1 MFSGTWAESAAKRA
15 WPVSRQ
21 RRLVKEARTA
31 RRPRVREAVAR
42 LDKARS
48 AEGFGLIELLMAMVI
63 LNIGI
68 LAIVASFNAGIITLN
83 RASRITTAAVL
94 ADQQM
99 ELFRAIDY
107 ESIRLASA
115 TIPATAPYTTD
126 PAYNATQITTPTCG
140 AGPSYPNECTA
151 TREATGADGKPYRI
165 NTYIVETAP
174 VNGRTVKQVTIVVRD
189 GVDQARVYVRQ
200 ASSFDQS
207 TG

>member
-1 MFSGTWAESAAKRA
+1 MTLVRKRLRA
-15 WPVSRQ
+15 DQS
-21 RRLVKEARTA
+21 
-31 RRPRVREAVAR
+31 
-42 LDKARS
+42 
-48 AEGFGLIELLMAMVI
+48 GFGLIELLIAMVI

-99 ELFRAIDY
+99 ELFRAIKY

-115 TIPATAPYTTD
+115 TIPVTAPYTTD

-140 AGPSYPNECTA
+140 AGPTYPDECTA

-165 NTYIVETAP
+165 NTYIVESTP
-174 VNGRTVKQVTIVVRD
+174 VNGRAMKQVTIVVRD

>member
-1 MFSGTWAESAAKRA
+1 VRKRLRA
-15 WPVSRQ
+15 DQS
-21 RRLVKEARTA
+21 
-31 RRPRVREAVAR
+31 
-42 LDKARS
+42 
-48 AEGFGLIELLMAMVI
+48 GFGLIELLIAMVI

-99 ELFRAIDY
+99 ELFRAIKY

-115 TIPATAPYTTD
+115 TIPVTAPYTTD
-126 PAYNATQITTPTCG
+126 PAYNATQITSPTCG
-140 AGPSYPNECTA
+140 AGPTYPNECTA

-165 NTYIVETAP
+165 NTYIVETTP
-174 VNGRTVKQVTIVVRD
+174 VNGRAMKQVTIVVRD